1 MLDFSNKFKIEENT
15 IYKSKYWTWSLRPE
29 QVTLGSSILSLNRKC
44 RNFSELDKEEFAD
57 LESIVKLIEKTL
69 KSTFSYDKIN
79 YLMLMMVDDHV
90 HFHVLPRYEEIRDLY
105 GLKWID
111 QDWPRPSR
119 LESFIND
126 DEILSKIVSDLKSN
140 IAKKSDFVVGYATGV
155 FDMFHIGHL
164 NLLKRAKEN
173 CDYLIVGVTTD
184 ELVAYKNQQ
193 AIIPLD
199 ERIEIVRN
207 CIYVDEVVVQD
218 NMDKIVAWEK
228 YKYDR
233 LFVGSDWQGTEKW
246 NHIESEL
253 NKRGSEVVYFPY
265 TQGRSSTQLRKT
277 LGSK

>member
-1 MLDFSNKFKIEENT
+1 MVIQSLLSFDFLFTVKHFIITIKKFIRFVFLISYLEKDDKMLDFSNKFKIEENT

-69 KSTFSYDKIN
+69 KSTFSYNKIN

-155 FDMFHIGHL
+155 FGH
-164 NLLKRAKEN
+164 
-173 CDYLIVGVTTD
+173 V
-184 ELVAYKNQQ
+184 
-193 AIIPLD
+193 
-199 ERIEIVRN
+199 
-207 CIYVDEVVVQD
+207 
-218 NMDKIVAWEK
+218 
-228 YKYDR
+228 
-233 LFVGSDWQGTEKW
+233 
-246 NHIESEL
+246 
-253 NKRGSEVVYFPY
+253 PY
-265 TQGRSSTQLRKT
+265 RTP
-277 LGSK
+277 